1 MTGGGADPGDS
12 ESATTMRRGIG
23 HTFVVTGAL
32 ALALASCARA
42 DLDAHESGRSGATS
56 APVQDPSP
64 SGQAEIPSPEQ
75 QAKIDAYLV
84 ELAQVYGVSDP
95 TEVAMVRMVSAFEWE
110 QIQADCMREAG
121 LPMEADVPAE
131 QVEAVR
137 LATYTCNAQYPVNP
151 DQNLG
156 NVSDEQKK
164 KAYDYLTGTLVTC
177 LTSEGYSI
185 SDIPSEQYFIEDWDR
200 SGPWTPYDH
209 ISSEQSQE
217 EFQRLDQKC
226 PMNPLAELL
235 WEE

>member
-1 MTGGGADPGDS
+1 MS
-12 ESATTMRRGIG
+12 RGIG

-42 DLDAHESGRSGATS
+42 DLDAQEDESSLATS
-56 APVQDPSP
+56 TPAQDQSP
-64 SGQAEIPSPEQ
+64 SAPGELPSPEQ

-84 ELAQVYGVSDP
+84 ELAQAYGVSDP
-95 TEVAMVRMVSAFEWE
+95 SGVALVRMVPASEWE

-121 LPMEADVPAE
+121 FPMEASVPAE
-131 QVEAVR
+131 QVEAMR

-156 NVSDEQKK
+156 NVTDEQKK

-177 LTSEGYSI
+177 LTGEGYSI
-185 SDIPSEQYFIEDWDR
+185 SDIPSEQYFIEDWAR
-200 SGPWTPYDH
+200 SGPWNPYDQ
-209 ISSEQSQE
+209 ISPGLSQE
-217 EFQRLDQKC
+217 EFQQLDQKC

-235 WEE
+235 WDQ